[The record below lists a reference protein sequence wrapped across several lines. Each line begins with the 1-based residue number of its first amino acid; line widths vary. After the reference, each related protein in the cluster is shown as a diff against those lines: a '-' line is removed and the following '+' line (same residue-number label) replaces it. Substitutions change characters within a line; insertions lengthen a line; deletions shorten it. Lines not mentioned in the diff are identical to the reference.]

1 MESNKDQ
8 ELIQKYLDRE
18 ATPQEVAEVEQRLQ
32 HEGEFSKLYRE
43 LKVLP
48 AGIRYHA
55 LNDKLQQLRALE
67 KALPPIEEDAKVRV
81 LQTWWKPLA
90 AAAAILVIAA
100 SVLWFTTGNESAAD
114 LYARNFEPYPNVFE
128 PTQRGTEGVR
138 DNRATAF
145 ALYEQGKYEAAA
157 SLFQDLLKV
166 KEEPEI
172 LLLLGNCNMVLD
184 RDEVAKNNFLTLISD
199 FDVLDEQAK
208 WFLSLCYLKSGET
221 VKARMIWEELGDPRV
236 TYSEK
241 AKRLL
246 KEIK

>member
-1 MESNKDQ
+1 METNRDQ
-8 ELIQKYLDRE
+8 ELIQKYIDRE
-18 ATPQEVAEVEQRLQ
+18 ATPTEVVEVEQRLRT
-32 HEGEFSKLYRE
+32 EPEFSKTYRE
-43 LKVLP
+43 LKLLP
-48 AGIRYHA
+48 VGIRYHV
-55 LNDKLQQLRALE
+55 LHDTLLKLRTLE
-67 KALPPIEEDAKVRV
+67 KALPPLEEDTPVRV

-90 AAAAILVIAA
+90 AAAAILIITTT
-100 SVLWFTTGNESAAD
+100 VLLLINRGESAAD

-128 PTQRGTEGVR
+128 PTQRGVEGIR
-138 DNRATAF
+138 DRRATAF
-145 ALYEQGKYEAAA
+145 ALYEQGNYNGAATI
-157 SLFQDLLKV
+157 FQGLLQA

-172 LLLLGNCNMVLD
+172 LLLLGNCNMMLD
-184 RDEVAKNNFLTLISD
+184 RDEQAKNNFLTLISD